1 MDWIR
6 QFHHQKRLHVKF
18 WKTKLQNWALLKSED
33 ISGYLRIFGKKKS
46 KEMFQE
52 CRLFTFREPNLL
64 SKKKWNRK

>member
-33 ISGYLRIFGKKKS
+33 IIGYLRIFGKKKS
-46 KEMFQE
+46 K
-52 CRLFTFREPNLL
+52 
-64 SKKKWNRK
+64 